1 MKKFDKSFKVGDNV
15 KFSLDNEIHIC
26 KIKEIHETRNW
37 IKIDGFEGS
46 FQRGDV
52 KKMKNRIKDKIKNV
66 KWHDELDG
74 WIITLT
80 DNRVIQIQYKKVENK
95 LDADYNRFWPKIDKE
110 NEYGLSI
117 TEEEEKEIN
126 EYIFTNK
133 AILNGK

>member
-15 KFSLDNEIHIC
+15 KFIFNNEAHIC

-37 IKIDGFEGS
+37 IKIEGFEGS
-46 FQRGDV
+46 FQRGDI
-52 KKMKNRIKDKIKNV
+52 KKMKNKIKDKIKDVEWN
-66 KWHDELDG
+66 EGLDG

-80 DNRVIQIQYKKVENK
+80 DNREIQIQYRKIQNK
-95 LDADYNRFWPKIDKE
+95 LDENYYEYLPHIDKE
-110 NEYGLSI
+110 NEYGLNI

-133 AILNGK
+133 QILNGK